1 MAEPGM
7 STDSPEGEAPRRE
20 ADTEA
25 PRPLADRELPV
36 SASSEA
42 DRPVSHRAFSAT
54 PDHAGPDTT
63 AHAGEAATSL
73 NEEASAIDAE
83 PLTEDQVKLALRRV
97 KDPELNLNILD
108 LGLVYAIRVDGND
121 VSIDMTLTSPGC
133 PSGPE
138 IMTDAERHLRAIPG
152 VGDVSVNLVWSPF
165 WSPERIEPRVR
176 AYLGF

>member
-1 MAEPGM
+1 MAEPSM
-7 STDSPEGEAPRRE
+7 STESPDGALPPARQPEEPA
-20 ADTEA
+20 
-25 PRPLADRELPV
+25 RPVHDRELPV
-36 SASSEA
+36 SASEA
-42 DRPVSHRAFSAT
+42 DRPVSHRSFAAADDDPARKSVHT
-54 PDHAGPDTT
+54 TSDTG
-63 AHAGEAATSL
+63 AGEAP
-73 NEEASAIDAE
+73 EEADGE

-108 LGLVYAIRVDGND
+108 LGLVYAIRVDGNA

-165 WSPERIEPRVR
+165 WSPERIEPRGR